1 MAPSRTA
8 MTADA
13 AREALAVIAK
23 SKKALVD
30 RWGVTLRPIY
40 GWEQNGVPNPTATA
54 VAYGATRAEMSDP
67 EARLQA
73 LAEAAGAERLLE
85 AARQIVS
92 SGKALPITL
101 GHEMSGDTLV
111 RAIGLLGLDRDS
123 FADSVNAT
131 RRTVERWIAGHVQM
145 DRAVI
150 WMIRAQL
157 ADRAIELDFGDPVVA
172 AVADYMHDA
181 AMASPNNTPERV
193 LKRIEELAAA
203 EAAPAP

>member
-8 MTADA
+8 MTADDA
-13 AREALAVIAK
+13 SRAIGIFAP
-23 SKKALVD
+23 SKKALAE
-30 RWGVTLRPIY
+30 RWGISLPPVYSWVKI
-40 GWEQNGVPNPTATA
+40 GVPYPTA
-54 VAYGATRAEMSDP
+54 VALQYGAARAEMLDP
-67 EARLQA
+67 EARLRG
-73 LAEAAGAERLLE
+73 LAEAAGVARLLD
-85 AARQIVS
+85 AAKTIVE
-92 SGKALPITL
+92 SGEALPITK
-101 GHEMSGDTLV
+101 GQGMDGPTLL
-111 RAIGLLGLDRDS
+111 RAIDLLGLDRDA
-123 FADSVNAT
+123 FAEMANTT

-157 ADRAIELDFGDPVVA
+157 ADRALELDFGDPVVA

-181 AMASPNNTPERV
+181 ALASPNNTPERV